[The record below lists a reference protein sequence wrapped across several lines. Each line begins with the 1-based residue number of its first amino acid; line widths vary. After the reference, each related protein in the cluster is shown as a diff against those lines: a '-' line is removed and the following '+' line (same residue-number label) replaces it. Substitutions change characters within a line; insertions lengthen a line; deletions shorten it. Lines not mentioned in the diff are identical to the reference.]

1 MTSQDFALLTA
12 EIADLNQRLN
22 VSSRHTLSFFNQ
34 FNKFQKL
41 FEKYVGGMKPPG
53 SGPGPGPGPN
63 PPAPKKDPNQKDQDS
78 GSRLSV
84 EFRSAIAAI
93 NPLIKRSFATNQSLS
108 NSVNKDLIK
117 TSAELGVGIDD
128 LLGEVLSLREEGFN
142 TLNESTVKLIGRFKL
157 TDQSTQSLIKFI
169 STNSLNLMLNQRQSQ
184 ELAVEIASFAQV
196 MGTRQDEMLELAASL
211 SQSVGTR
218 GLLGT
223 ADELT
228 QAFTNFGATL
238 GGRGSGL
245 VQQMNQFVMNTD
257 NVNKLMA
264 LGIHNFEDAIAV
276 QNDPQAQAKVVGE
289 MAKVAA
295 EKIKSLTAG
304 LGTGPMAAKLAEA
317 VLQPY
322 GGKEA
327 LVFVQI
333 AKAMED
339 QKQPLDE
346 NVKALNNFN
355 TMTESFLNGFK
366 LVAIYVGKALEY
378 MPKFAPALAGALG
391 TMLAVASAITAL
403 KFAVTM
409 NTRAL
414 SLGGGMGGALSFL
427 GGWPMLLLTGVLA
440 LHDYMKGTKEN
451 TDEINKKTPEP
462 TQNPAMRSSMLSGYI
477 FSQLNNIAMSGHRG
491 SVDKEMLDSTKE
503 LVRLAKRNLDMTD
516 PQKGLPSNP
525 IRAGR

>member
-22 VSSRHTLSFFNQ
+22 ASSRHTLAFFNQ
-34 FNKFQKL
+34 FKKFEKV
-41 FEKYVGGMKPPG
+41 FEKYVNGMKPP
-53 SGPGPGPGPN
+53 SPGPGPGPGPSN
-63 PPAPKKDPNQKDQDS
+63 PPKDPKDKGGKLDS
-78 GSRLSV
+78 SMGV
-84 EFRSAIAAI
+84 EFRTAIASI

-108 NSVNKDLIK
+108 NSVNRDLVK
-117 TSAELGVGIDD
+117 TSAELGVGIDG
-128 LLGEVLSLREEGFN
+128 LLAEVLSLREEGFN
-142 TLNESTVKLIGRFKL
+142 TLNESTVKLIGRFKQS
-157 TDQSTQSLIKFI
+157 DQNTQSLIKFM

-196 MGTRQDEMLELAASL
+196 MGTRQDEMLELAASI

-264 LGIHNFEDAIAV
+264 LGIHNFEDAIAA
-276 QNDPQAQAKVVGE
+276 QTDPQAQAKVVGE

-295 EKIKSLTAG
+295 ERIKSLTSG

-317 VLQPY
+317 MLQPY

-327 LVFVQI
+327 LVFAQI

-366 LVAIYVGKALEY
+366 LVSIYVGKALEY
-378 MPKFAPALAGALG
+378 MPKFAPALAGAVG

-409 NTRAL
+409 NTKAL
-414 SLGGGMGGALSFL
+414 GLGGGKGGVLSFL

-451 TDEINKKTPEP
+451 TDEINKKTPDPESN
-462 TQNPAMRSSMLSGYI
+462 QGMRSSMLSGYI
-477 FSQLNNIAMSGHRG
+477 LSQLSNIAMSQNRG
-491 SVDKEMLDSTKE
+491 SVDREMLDSTKE

-516 PQKGLPSNP
+516 PQQGLPSSPMRSN
-525 IRAGR
+525 R